1 MYLTCPVFCLYLYED
16 QYQNMTTITIDLL
29 NENAITLLR
38 DLELLKLI
46 RLRREKDEPKASGIN
61 LVAKYKGMMSR
72 QPISD
77 IDQQLKDLRSE
88 WE

>member
-1 MYLTCPVFCLYLYED
+1 
-16 QYQNMTTITIDLL
+16 MTTVTIDIL

-46 RLRREKDEPKASGIN
+46 RLRKEKEEPKASGIN
-61 LVAKYKGMMSR
+61 LITKYKGAMSR
-72 QPISD
+72 QPISE
-77 IDQQLKDLRSE
+77 IDQQLKDIRNE